1 MTEDKI
7 ETDIPGKFNA
17 AEEAILEYLYV
28 HPAKTIGT
36 KSLIRAFK
44 PDLTTIKQ
52 QQRAYEEIQ
61 SAIETLIADELAR
74 GKRVSSSGRVCYEKL
89 RLTQKGEVAAIKE
102 RKRERKFVVSIRRI
116 GGEK

>member
-1 MTEDKI
+1 MTEDEI

-28 HPAKTIGT
+28 HPGKTIGT

-44 PDLTTIKQ
+44 PHLTTIKQ
-52 QQRAYEEIQ
+52 QQQAYEETQ
-61 SAIETLIADELAR
+61 SSIETLIADELVR
-74 GKRVSSSGRVCYEKL
+74 GKRVCSSGRVCFEKL

-102 RKRERKFVVSIRRI
+102 RKRERKFVISIRDI
-116 GGEK
+116 GTKK